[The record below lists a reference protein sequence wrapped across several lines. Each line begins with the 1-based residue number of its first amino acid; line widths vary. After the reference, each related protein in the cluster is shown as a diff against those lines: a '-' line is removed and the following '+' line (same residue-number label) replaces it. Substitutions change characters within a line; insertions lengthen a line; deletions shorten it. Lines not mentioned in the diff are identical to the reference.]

1 MSGSTHRA
9 DERADGR
16 TDGRTKSRANA
27 RARLRKRGGFWL
39 VHLALGVW
47 LIVSLLPPVMLLAA
61 SLNRTA
67 LFRGPLDLLMLRD
80 FTLENYTEAFTRGD
94 FWFFF
99 TNSVIISVA
108 AVAITL
114 AVCVPLAYGLS
125 KLEGRSRSA
134 VAFGVL
140 AMRFI
145 PYVVLALP
153 LFLIFV
159 DIGLSGSRIG
169 LLLAHLTIH
178 IPFATWMLV
187 GFFDTVPQELEEA
200 GIVDGCNPWE
210 LFWHVTLP
218 VVRSGVIA
226 LAILVFIMSWNEY
239 LFALFLAGNDA
250 QPLTVGITRFL
261 GGAESGAQ
269 YGVIAAYAVL
279 VISPVIVFALTANR
293 YIVSGMTA
301 GAVKG

>member
-1 MSGSTHRA
+1 M
-9 DERADGR
+9 
-16 TDGRTKSRANA
+16 SRARMNK
-27 RARLRKRGGFWL
+27 RATAVAIHLGLLVWL
-39 VHLALGVW
+39 V
-47 LIVSLLPPVMLLAA
+47 ISLTPPVMLLAA

-67 LFRGPLDLLMLRD
+67 LFRAPADLLLLRD
-80 FTLENYTEAFTRGD
+80 FTFENFGAAFVAGD

-99 TNSVIISVA
+99 TNSLIISSA
-108 AVAITL
+108 AVIITL
-114 AVCVPLAYGLS
+114 AVCVPLAYGLN
-125 KLEGRSRSA
+125 KIADRQRVA
-134 VAFGVL
+134 VSFGVL

-153 LFLIFV
+153 MFLIFV
-159 DIGLSGSRIG
+159 NLGLSGSRIG
-169 LLLAHLTIH
+169 LLLAHLAIH

-187 GFFDTVPQELEEA
+187 GFFATVPRELEEA
-200 GIVDGCNPWE
+200 GIVDGCSPWR
-210 LFWHVTLP
+210 LFWNVSLP

-226 LAILVFIMSWNEY
+226 LAILVFIISWNEY
-239 LFALFLAGNDA
+239 LFALFLAGANA

-261 GGAESGAQ
+261 GGAEIGAQ

-279 VISPVIVFALTANR
+279 IVAPVIFFALAANR

>member
-1 MSGSTHRA
+1 MMSP
-9 DERADGR
+9 
-16 TDGRTKSRANA
+16 K
-27 RARLRKRGGFWL
+27 LRKRLGFVGVHALLVLWL
-39 VHLALGVW
+39 L
-47 LIVSLLPPVMLLAA
+47 VSLFPPMMLVAA
-61 SLNRTA
+61 SLNTNA
-67 LFRGPLDLLMLRD
+67 LFRSPWDLLLLRE
-80 FTLENYTEAFTRGD
+80 FSLANYAEAFVAGD

-99 TNSVIISVA
+99 TNSFIISTA
-108 AVAITL
+108 SVAIVLVT
-114 AVCVPLAYGLS
+114 CVPMAYGLS
-125 KLEGRSRSA
+125 KIGGRARNA

-153 LFLIFV
+153 LFLLFV
-159 DIGLSGSRIG
+159 NLGLAGSRIG
-169 LLLAHLTIH
+169 LLLAHLAIH

-187 GFFDTVPQELEEA
+187 GFFDTVPHELEES
-200 GIVDGCNPWE
+200 GIIDGCSAWH
-210 LFWHVTLP
+210 LFWNVTLP

-239 LFALFLAGNDA
+239 LFALFLAGSDA

-261 GGAESGAQ
+261 GGVESGAQ
-269 YGVIAAYAVL
+269 YGVIAAYSVL
-279 VISPVIVFALTANR
+279 VITPVILFSLVANR

>member
-1 MSGSTHRA
+1 MSMVSA
-9 DERADGR
+9 
-16 TDGRTKSRANA
+16 KM
-27 RARLRKRGGFWL
+27 RKRGASWVVHGLLSVWL
-39 VHLALGVW
+39 V
-47 LIVSLLPPVMLLAA
+47 ISLMPPVMLVAA

-67 LFRGPLDLLMLRD
+67 LFRSPLDLLTFRD
-80 FTLENYTEAFTRGD
+80 FTLENFAQAFTRGD

-99 TNSVIISVA
+99 TNSVIISA
-108 AVAITL
+108 SAVVITL
-114 AVCVPLAYGLS
+114 VVCVPLAYGLTKIS
-125 KLEGRSRSA
+125 GRARSA
-134 VAFGVL
+134 VSFGVL

-159 DIGLSGSRIG
+159 NLGLSGSRTG
-169 LLLAHLTIH
+169 LLLAHLSIH

-187 GFFDTVPQELEEA
+187 GFFDTVPHELEEA
-200 GIVDGCNPWE
+200 GIVDGCSPWH
-210 LFWHVTLP
+210 LFWNVSLP

-226 LAILVFIMSWNEY
+226 LAILVFIISWNEY

-261 GGAESGAQ
+261 GGAEAGAE

-279 VISPVIVFALTANR
+279 VIAPVILFALTANR

>member
-1 MSGSTHRA
+1 MNTHRL
-9 DERADGR
+9 
-16 TDGRTKSRANA
+16 K
-27 RARLRKRGGFWL
+27 KRGASWL
-39 VHLALGVW
+39 IHGLLGVW
-47 LIVSLLPPVMLLAA
+47 LVISLLPPVMLIAA

-67 LFRGPLDLLMLRD
+67 LFRSPLDLLTFRD
-80 FTLENYTEAFTRGD
+80 FTLDNFTQAFTRGD

-99 TNSVIISVA
+99 TNSVIISA
-108 AVAITL
+108 SAVVITL
-114 AVCVPLAYGLS
+114 VVCVPLAYGLTKIS
-125 KLEGRSRSA
+125 GRARSA
-134 VAFGVL
+134 VSFGVL

-159 DIGLSGSRIG
+159 NLGLSGSRMG
-169 LLLAHLTIH
+169 LLLAHLAIH

-187 GFFDTVPQELEEA
+187 GFFDTVPLELEEA
-200 GIVDGCNPWE
+200 GIVDGCTPWN
-210 LFWHVTLP
+210 LFWNVSLP

-226 LAILVFIMSWNEY
+226 LAILVFIISWNEY

-261 GGAESGAQ
+261 GGAEAGAE
-269 YGVIAAYAVL
+269 YGVIAAYSVL
-279 VISPVIVFALTANR
+279 VIAPVILFALTANR

>member
-1 MSGSTHRA
+1 MISA
-9 DERADGR
+9 R
-16 TDGRTKSRANA
+16 T
-27 RARLRKRGGFWL
+27 RKRGTAWI
-39 VHLALGVW
+39 VHIMLGLWVV
-47 LIVSLLPPVMLLAA
+47 ISLLPPVMLVAA

-67 LFRGPLDLLMLRD
+67 LFRSPLDLLTFRD
-80 FTLENYTEAFTRGD
+80 FTLDNFTQAFTRGD
-94 FWFFF
+94 FLFFF
-99 TNSVIISVA
+99 TNSVIISSA
-108 AVAITL
+108 AVVITL
-114 AVCVPLAYGLS
+114 VVCVPLAYGLTKIS
-125 KLEGRSRSA
+125 GRARQA
-134 VAFGVL
+134 VSFGVL

-159 DIGLSGSRIG
+159 NLGLSGSRTG
-169 LLLAHLTIH
+169 LLLAHLAIH

-187 GFFDTVPQELEEA
+187 GFFDTVPHELEEA
-200 GIVDGCNPWE
+200 GIVDGCSPWN
-210 LFWHVTLP
+210 LFWNVSLP

-226 LAILVFIMSWNEY
+226 LAILVFIISWNEY

-261 GGAESGAQ
+261 GGAEAGAE
-269 YGVIAAYAVL
+269 YGIIAAYAVL
-279 VISPVIVFALTANR
+279 VIAPVILFALTANR

>member
-1 MSGSTHRA
+1 MTPH
-9 DERADGR
+9 
-16 TDGRTKSRANA
+16 T
-27 RARLRKRGGFWL
+27 RKRLNVWV
-39 VHLALGVW
+39 VHALLGIWV
-47 LIVSLLPPVMLLAA
+47 IICLLPPVMLVAA

-67 LFRGPLDLLMLRD
+67 LFRTPLDLLTFRD
-80 FTLENYTEAFTRGD
+80 FSLENFQVAFTRGD

-99 TNSVIISVA
+99 TNSVIISSA
-108 AVAITL
+108 AVVITL
-114 AVCVPLAYGLS
+114 VVCVPLAYGLTKIS
-125 KLEGRSRSA
+125 GRTRQA
-134 VAFGVL
+134 VSFGVL

-159 DIGLSGSRIG
+159 NLGLSGSRFG
-169 LLLAHLTIH
+169 LLLAHLSIH

-187 GFFDTVPQELEEA
+187 GFFDTVPHELEEA
-200 GIVDGCNPWE
+200 GIVDGCSPWN
-210 LFWHVTLP
+210 LFWDVSLP

-226 LAILVFIMSWNEY
+226 LAILVFIISWNEY

-261 GGAESGAQ
+261 GGTEAGAE
-269 YGVIAAYAVL
+269 YGIIAAYAVL
-279 VISPVIVFALTANR
+279 VIAPVILFALFANR